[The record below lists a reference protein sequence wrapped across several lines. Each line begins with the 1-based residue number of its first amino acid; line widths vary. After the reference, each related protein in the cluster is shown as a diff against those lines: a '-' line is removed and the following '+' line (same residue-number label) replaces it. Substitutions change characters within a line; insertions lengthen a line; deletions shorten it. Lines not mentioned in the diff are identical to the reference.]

1 MGMGLMAIQVVN
13 VEGSPASPG
22 QLFGRAL
29 LLAVDVGITPLIG
42 LVTMLVSSRNQRI
55 VSLRPL
61 APAGIG
67 LNVRFLQKRGSTRPL
82 PCRAWGEHHRRAR
95 RPHRA
100 RRRPSD
106 LGRSAMAMRLLPVIS
121 KGFDGVSTVLRRPGN
136 VALLLGGSTLVTVAY
151 LTTLYFRTQ
160 VFVGVP
166 LVMSCSAN
174 HWWRGAGALPFTSQL
189 RPWGCTE

>member
-1 MGMGLMAIQVVN
+1 M
-13 VEGSPASPG
+13 
-22 QLFGRAL
+22 
-29 LLAVDVGITPLIG
+29 T
-42 LVTMLVSSRNQRI
+42 
-55 VSLRPL
+55 
-61 APAGIG
+61 
-67 LNVRFLQKRGSTRPL
+67 
-82 PCRAWGEHHRRAR
+82 
-95 RPHRA
+95 
-100 RRRPSD
+100 
-106 LGRSAMAMRLLPVIS
+106 MRLLPVIS

>member
-67 LNVRFLQKRGSTRPL
+67 LNVRFLQKRGV
-82 PCRAWGEHHRRAR
+82 
-95 RPHRA
+95 
-100 RRRPSD
+100 D
-106 LGRSAMAMRLLPVIS
+106 Q
-121 KGFDGVSTVLRRPGN
+121 
-136 VALLLGGSTLVTVAY
+136 TVAV
-151 LTTLYFRTQ
+151 LGVGRTPSP
-160 VFVGVP
+160 G
-166 LVMSCSAN
+166 SSATS
-174 HWWRGAGALPFTSQL
+174 RSSAPF
-189 RPWGCTE
+189 